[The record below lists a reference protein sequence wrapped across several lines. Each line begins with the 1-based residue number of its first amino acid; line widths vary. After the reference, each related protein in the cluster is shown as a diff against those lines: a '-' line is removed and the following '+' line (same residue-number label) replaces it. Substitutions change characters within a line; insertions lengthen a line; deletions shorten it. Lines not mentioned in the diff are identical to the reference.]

1 MPNSF
6 AVATI
11 PPFLTEVVVILVAG
25 AAIAYVCSRFNL
37 VPIVGFLLAGVI
49 IGPNALGLVHDRELV
64 DAAAEVG
71 VILLLFTIGIEF
83 SLEKLARIKRLIFG
97 GGGLQVGLATLLTM
111 GVLAL
116 FGVGW
121 RAGLFT
127 GFLVALS
134 STAIVLKLLG
144 DRGETN
150 ETQGQVGLGLLIFQD
165 LAIIVMVLLV
175 PMLSGSGGSALG
187 IVWALAKAGVII
199 AAVLIFARRLM
210 PKLLEMVAR
219 TCAPELFLLTVI
231 AICFGT
237 AYLTSFAGVSLS
249 LGAFLAGLLV
259 SESRF
264 SEHALSEVMP
274 LQILFSATFFV
285 SVGML
290 LDLNFLV
297 RNLPLVF
304 AAIAIVLTVKVITTG
319 FSVLALG
326 YKLPVA
332 VASGLM
338 LAQVGEFSFVLERA
352 GRDAGLTPAGLG
364 VAGSQT
370 FIATTVVLMML
381 TPLLIQL
388 GSRLSRRIAAKQ
400 AERGAAQIAAQP
412 LPEHLPQLEDHVIV
426 AGYGGAARRLVRVL
440 SGSGIPYIITTLSP
454 AGANEAEA
462 EGLIV
467 LRGDAGHQRTLQ
479 LAGVERAKMV
489 VIPDD
494 DPATARHI
502 AAVARTTNPTMRILV
517 RTRYIAEIESF
528 TEAGVDRVI
537 AEELESIV
545 GLFADVLRDYRIAAE
560 EIDAHEEA
568 LRRGGYAALLHDP
581 AKGAQAVVECNL
593 PEDCL
598 DTRTVTIRANTPATT
613 RSLAELEL
621 ADKYGIT
628 LRALRRNG
636 KAVSDLTGD
645 FTLQA
650 GDEAVLHGMST
661 AFARSASLFRPEKS
675 AIAMS
680 NHQAAGEFSEAALVA
695 ANGDSSGI
703 DTEQVMELKLD
714 PSASPTC
721 THLKMT
727 RAVMPSARG
736 CEECLRTGDTWVHL
750 RLCMTCGHVGCCD
763 SSKNKHA
770 SKHYPAT
777 GHPIIKSLERGDD
790 WAWCYP
796 DETYL

>member
-1 MPNSF
+1 MMPVIF
-6 AVATI
+6 AAGTI
-11 PPFLTEVVVILVAG
+11 PPFLTEMVALLVAG
-25 AAIAYVCSRFNL
+25 AAIAYVCNRFHL
-37 VPIVGFLLAGVI
+37 VPIVGFLLAGVV
-49 IGPNALGLVHDRELV
+49 IGPNALGLVQDRELV

-97 GGGLQVGLATLLTM
+97 GGGLQVALATLATM

-121 RAGLFT
+121 KAGLFT

-144 DRGETN
+144 DRGEAN
-150 ETQGQVGLGLLIFQD
+150 EKQGQVGLGLLIFQD

-175 PMLSGSGGSALG
+175 PMLSGAGGSTLG
-187 IVWALAKAGVII
+187 IVWALAKAGAII

-219 TCAPELFLLTVI
+219 TCSPELFLLTVI
-231 AICFGT
+231 AVCFGT
-237 AYLTSFAGVSLS
+237 AYLTSLAGVSLS

-264 SEHALSEVMP
+264 SEHALSEIMP

-290 LDLNFLV
+290 LDLSFLAQ
-297 RNLPLVF
+297 NLPLVL
-304 AAIAIVLTVKVITTG
+304 AVIAVVLIVKVVTTG
-319 FSVLALG
+319 VSVLALK
-326 YKLPVA
+326 YQLPVA
-332 VASGLM
+332 AASGLM

-352 GRDAGLTPAGLG
+352 GREVGLSPAGLG
-364 VAGSQT
+364 EAGSQT
-370 FIATTVVLMML
+370 FIASTVVLMVL
-381 TPLLIQL
+381 TPFLMQV
-388 GSRLSRRIAAKQ
+388 GSKISRRMETKRT
-400 AERGAAQIAAQP
+400 ERESAHIAAQP
-412 LPEHLPQLEDHVIV
+412 LPERLPQLEDHVIV
-426 AGYGGAARRLVRVL
+426 AGYGAAARRLVRVL
-440 SGSGIPYIITTLSP
+440 GGSGIPYIITTLSP
-454 AGANEAEA
+454 SGANEAEA
-462 EGLIV
+462 DGLTV
-467 LRGDAGHQRTLQ
+467 LRGDASHQRTLQ

-489 VIPDD
+489 VIADD
-494 DPATARHI
+494 DPATARRI

-545 GLFADVLRDYRIAAE
+545 GLFADVLRDYRISAE

-568 LRRGGYAALLHDP
+568 MRREGYAALLRDP
-581 AKGAQAVVECNL
+581 AMGEESVVECDI

-598 DTRTVTIRANTPATT
+598 DTRTVTMRAGTPATSG
-613 RSLAELEL
+613 SLAALALEGR
-621 ADKYGIT
+621 YGIT
-628 LRALRRNG
+628 LRSLRRNG
-636 KAVSDLTGD
+636 DVINDPPGD
-645 FTLQA
+645 FSLRA
-650 GDEAVLHGMST
+650 GDEVVLHGT
-661 AFARSASLFRPEKS
+661 ADAFARSAPLFRPQTVMPAEADS
-675 AIAMS
+675 ALIAS
-680 NHQAAGEFSEAALVA
+680 A
-695 ANGDSSGI
+695 GDSSGI
-703 DTEQVMELKLD
+703 DTEQVIELKLD
-714 PSASPTC
+714 PAASPSSSC
-721 THLKMT
+721 SHLKAT

-736 CEECLRTGDTWVHL
+736 CEECLQTGDTWVHL
-750 RLCMTCGHVGCCD
+750 RICMTCGHVGCCD
-763 SSKNKHA
+763 SSKNRHA

-777 GHPIIKSLERGDD
+777 NHPIVKSLERDEG
-790 WAWCYP
+790 WAWCYA

>member
-1 MPNSF
+1 MPVIF
-6 AVATI
+6 AAGTI
-11 PPFLTEVVVILVAG
+11 PPFLTEVVALLVAG
-25 AAIAYVCSRFNL
+25 AVIAYVCNRFGL
-37 VPIVGFLLAGVI
+37 VPIVGFLLAGVC
-49 IGPNALGLVHDRELV
+49 IGPNALGLVRDRELV

-83 SLEKLARIKRLIFG
+83 SLQKLARIKLLIFG
-97 GGGLQVGLATLLTM
+97 GGGLQVGLATLLTL

-116 FGVGW
+116 FGIDW

-150 ETQGQVGLGLLIFQD
+150 EQRGQVGLGLLIFQD
-165 LAIIVMVLLV
+165 LAIILMVLLV
-175 PMLSGSGGSALG
+175 PMLSGSGGSTLG
-187 IVWALAKAGVII
+187 IVWALAKAGAII
-199 AAVLIFARRLM
+199 AGVLIFARRLM
-210 PKLLEMVAR
+210 PKVLEMVAR
-219 TCAPELFLLTVI
+219 TCSPELFLLTVI

-237 AYLTSFAGVSLS
+237 AYLTSLAGVSLS

-264 SEHALSEVMP
+264 SEHALSEIMP

-290 LDLNFLV
+290 LDLSFLMQ
-297 RNLPLVF
+297 NLPLVLGVVSL
-304 AAIAIVLTVKVITTG
+304 VLIVKVATTG
-319 FSVLALG
+319 ASVLALG
-326 YKLPVA
+326 YRLPVA
-332 VASGLM
+332 AASGLM

-352 GRDAGLTPAGLG
+352 GREVGLSPAGLAD
-364 VAGSQT
+364 AGSQT
-370 FIATTVVLMML
+370 FIASTVVLMVL
-381 TPLLIQL
+381 TPLLMHV
-388 GSRLSRRIAAKQ
+388 GSRLSRRLETKQ
-400 AERGAAQIAAQP
+400 AGREAATIAAQP

-426 AGYGGAARRLVRVL
+426 AGYGEAARRLVRVL
-440 SGSGIPYIITTLSP
+440 GGSGIPYIITTLSP

-467 LRGDAGHQRTLQ
+467 LRGDASHQRTLQ
-479 LAGVERAKMV
+479 LAGVERAKML
-489 VIPDD
+489 VIADD
-494 DPATARHI
+494 DPATARRI

-517 RTRYIAEIESF
+517 RTRYIAEIESLM
-528 TEAGVDRVI
+528 EAGVDRVI

-568 LRRGGYAALLHDP
+568 MRRGGYVALLRDP
-581 AKGAQAVVECNL
+581 PEGEASVVECDL

-598 DTRTVTIRANTPATT
+598 DTRTVTIRSGAPATT
-613 RSLAELEL
+613 EPLGALGLE
-621 ADKYGIT
+621 DKYGIT
-628 LRALRRNG
+628 LRSLRRG
-636 KAVSDLTGD
+636 DEVIGDLPD
-645 FTLQA
+645 NFILQA
-650 GDEAVLHGMST
+650 GDEVVLHGASA
-661 AFARSASLFRPEKS
+661 AFTRSAPLFRSQPGSLIEVATS
-675 AIAMS
+675 P
-680 NHQAAGEFSEAALVA
+680 ALT
-695 ANGDSSGI
+695 DSDGGI
-703 DTEQVMELKLD
+703 DTEQIVELKTD
-714 PSASPTC
+714 PAGSTSC
-721 THLKMT
+721 THLKMA

-736 CEECLRTGDTWVHL
+736 CEECLQMGDTWVHL
-750 RLCMTCGHVGCCD
+750 RICMTCGHVGCCD

-777 GHPIIKSLERGDD
+777 DHPIIKSLEQGED